1 MSVIQAPMPN
11 TEKLFLYVKHGHWH
25 NVSAS
30 STRFVKNEYQRCVN
44 DLQVDEKDYENLKLM
59 IDYAE
64 MGKYTEARRIMDSA
78 RTQYDKLC
86 GLITGMRQ
94 VQKDF
99 QQFDFL
105 TSVDSD
111 EPIQPP
117 FRLKNYKWYSV
128 SRLTFIEYSSD

>member
-94 VQKDF
+94 VQN
-99 QQFDFL
+99 
-105 TSVDSD
+105 
-111 EPIQPP
+111 EPRHEISKKLM
-117 FRLKNYKWYSV
+117 F
-128 SRLTFIEYSSD
+128 